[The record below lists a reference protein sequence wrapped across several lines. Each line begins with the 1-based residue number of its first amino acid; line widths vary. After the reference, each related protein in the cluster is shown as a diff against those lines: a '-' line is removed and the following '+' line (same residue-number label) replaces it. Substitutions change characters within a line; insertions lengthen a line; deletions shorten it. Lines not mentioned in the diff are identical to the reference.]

1 MIKPAGTTSTIQVS
15 LFSLYFHQGGVLD
28 DVCDHLA
35 DAVHDEA
42 DNAVQAQ
49 VNLYKLYANY
59 MDDLP
64 QILISL
70 YLGPL
75 SGSIKNNE

>member
-1 MIKPAGTTSTIQVS
+1 M
-15 LFSLYFHQGGVLD
+15 FLD
-28 DVCDHLA
+28 DVCDHLT
-35 DAVHDEA
+35 DAVNDEA
-42 DNAVQAQ
+42 NNAVQAQ